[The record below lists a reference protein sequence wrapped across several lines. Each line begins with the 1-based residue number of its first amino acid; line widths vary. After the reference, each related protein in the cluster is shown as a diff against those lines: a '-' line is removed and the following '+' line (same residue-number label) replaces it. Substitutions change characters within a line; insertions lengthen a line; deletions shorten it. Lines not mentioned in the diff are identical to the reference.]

1 MRPIK
6 EYLAQMKIQLTL
18 LLLVLSLMMSSSL
31 YAQESDTLVLQE
43 NEYKHS
49 PRKATIMSLVV
60 PGLGQAYNKKYWKIP
75 LVYAAIGVPL
85 YVAMDQQS
93 MFNEFKSAYLKRV
106 DGDPNTIDSKY
117 DGVYTDA
124 NLENLIDF
132 HRKNRDLF
140 YVLTGVAYILNVVD
154 AAVDAHLY
162 HFEVSD
168 DLSAVFKPDFQY
180 LAPQQTFVPSL
191 TLSLKF
197 GAKKPVKNF

>member
-1 MRPIK
+1 MIVEEPI
-6 EYLAQMKIQLTL
+6 Q
-18 LLLVLSLMMSSSL
+18 
-31 YAQESDTLVLQE
+31 
-43 NEYKHS
+43 KHS
-49 PRKATIMSLVV
+49 PRKATIMSMVV

-85 YVAMDQQS
+85 YVALDQQS
-93 MFNEFKSAYLKRV
+93 MFNEFKSAYLSRIDDDPTTV
-106 DGDPNTIDSKY
+106 DRKY
-117 DGVYTDA
+117 DGVYSNA

-162 HFEVSD
+162 YFEVSD
-168 DLSAVFKPDFQY
+168 DLSGVFKPDFQY

-197 GAKKPVKNF
+197 GSKKPIKNF

>member
-1 MRPIK
+1 
-6 EYLAQMKIQLTL
+6 MKIQLKL
-18 LLLVLSLMMSSSL
+18 ILFAVAIAFSSTVF
-31 YAQESDTLVLQE
+31 AQKTDTLRLDESEV
-43 NEYKHS
+43 KHS
-49 PRKATIMSLVV
+49 PTKATIMSLAL

-85 YVAMDQQS
+85 YVALDQQS

-106 DGDPNTIDSKY
+106 DDDPSTVDDKY
-117 DGVYTDA
+117 AGVYTDD

-140 YVLTGVAYILNVVD
+140 FVLTGLAYVLNVVD

-168 DLSAVFKPDFQY
+168 DLSGVFKPDFQY

-191 TLSLKF
+191 TLSFKF
-197 GAKKPVKNF
+197 GNKKPLRNF